1 MKDAVNDHDS
11 IMEEAFNYV
20 NIVTT
25 EAQVSLSAHLK
36 HLALTAHFSRPEK
49 EIKLKFVKVWAT
61 PPSKKART
69 GTELLKQ
76 WNFLSRERIKLLTVL

>member
-1 MKDAVNDHDS
+1 MNDHDS

-20 NIVTT
+20 NIVTP
-25 EAQVSLSAHLK
+25 EAQVSLSTCLK
-36 HLALTAHFSRPEK
+36 HLALTTHSSRPEK
-49 EIKLKFVKVWAT
+49 EIKLKFVKVWAA

-76 WNFLSRERIKLLTVL
+76 WNFLSSEQG